1 MTTPARTKRGTFKK
15 GVSGNPAGRPRS
27 ESTELRQKLATHG
40 EAVAGVVIEAALN
53 GDIQAAKIVLERLCP
68 PLKPS
73 AAPVTISLPENPG
86 IADTA
91 RAIIEHAAQGQ
102 IAPDV
107 AGQLVQSV
115 AALARVVEIDELERR
130 LAALEAMADEQD
142 KA

>member
-1 MTTPARTKRGTFKK
+1 MSTPTRTKRGTFRK
-15 GVSGNPAGRPRS
+15 GVSGNPAGRPKS
-27 ESTELRQKLATHG
+27 ENAALRRKLATHG
-40 EAVAGVVIEAALN
+40 EAVADVVVEAALS

-73 AAPVTISLPENPG
+73 TAPVAINLPENPG
-86 IADTA
+86 IAGTA

-130 LAALEAMADEQD
+130 LEALEEKQ
-142 KA
+142 